1 MPPASPTSAGEMRS
15 KLLLVIALAILGITA
30 TAGGVS
36 AAGGGSLIGVG
47 ESGVEINLPT
57 GEDLD
62 QLQVLPQCSNLADD
76 DSDGITDLADPDCA
90 GPLDPSESGTGA
102 PATPEETEPST
113 SGGGGGNGGGSNGGN
128 GGGETGGGNGV
139 GGGTIGETSGGG
151 GRGEADPADQAVVG
165 DDDPDE
171 TDDAREPLEPTE
183 DRNSDGSPTDTNAGL
198 TIADFGP
205 APVGVPNPV
214 IDSFSIPPFLLP
226 IYQACGTQ
234 YGIPWQVLAS
244 INRIE
249 TAFGTNLNISSAGAM
264 GWMQFIPSSWKM
276 YGVDA
281 NEDGRKDPYNPN
293 DAICAA
299 ARYLRAAG
307 GQEDLRTAIFAYNHA
322 DWYVDEVLL
331 YANQY
336 GKLPSA
342 LISSLT
348 GLTEGA
354 HFPVAANARYAD
366 DISEREAIKNSAPTK
381 GNTGNA
387 AQVIESSPTRR
398 GIDIFAREGAP
409 VVAVNDGVVTEIGK
423 NEKLGRYL
431 ILKDAYGNRFTY
443 ANLGEVS
450 EVFPVPKEAELE
462 PKDFKLVSPD
472 DDDEPTEPAS
482 AGADQPAA
490 GEPADDG
497 KDEKQSAKQD
507 EEKAVE
513 PVEAEDADAGP
524 VNTEDSRE
532 RLYAFPERAANDDR
546 ADLTGQLDSLLGDR
560 FPGYESFKAYFSGVL
575 RFDEKTMELE
585 RLEEGSQVIAGTVL
599 GKIGQ
604 TDDFAPRVHF
614 TIRPAGRGAP
624 TIDPKPILD
633 GWKLLEAT
641 AIYRA
646 AGDNP
651 FTDGATVG
659 QVLLM
664 SKTQLIERVLTDPRI
679 EIYACGRE
687 DIRTGQIDRRIL
699 ALLEYLAERGF
710 RLTITSLKCGHS
722 VYTTSGNVSHHSSGN
737 AVDIAQI
744 NGLPVLG
751 NQGRGS
757 ITEAL
762 VRDTMELQGTM
773 YPAQII
779 SLMDMGANTF
789 AMGDHADHVHVGF
802 QPVAGTGPNALA
814 QQFDQILKPD
824 QWERL
829 IDRIG
834 EIDNPTVPTEPSE
847 FALPAEEG
855 HEEKPAG
862 KQKAGKQ
869 KSGKSGKAVG
879 GAAERASSAHIGE

>member
-1 MPPASPTSAGEMRS
+1 M
-15 KLLLVIALAILGITA
+15 
-30 TAGGVS
+30 
-36 AAGGGSLIGVG
+36 
-47 ESGVEINLPT
+47 
-57 GEDLD
+57 
-62 QLQVLPQCSNLADD
+62 
-76 DSDGITDLADPDCA
+76 
-90 GPLDPSESGTGA
+90 
-102 PATPEETEPST
+102 
-113 SGGGGGNGGGSNGGN
+113 
-128 GGGETGGGNGV
+128 
-139 GGGTIGETSGGG
+139 
-151 GRGEADPADQAVVG
+151 
-165 DDDPDE
+165 
-171 TDDAREPLEPTE
+171 
-183 DRNSDGSPTDTNAGL
+183 
-198 TIADFGP
+198 
-205 APVGVPNPV
+205 PNPV

-366 DISEREAIKNSAPTK
+366 DISEREALKNSTPSK

-409 VVAVNDGVVTEIGK
+409 VVAVNDGVITKIGHDD
-423 NEKLGRYL
+423 ELGRYL

-443 ANLGEVS
+443 ANLGEIS
-450 EVFPVPKEAELE
+450 DVFPVPKEAELQ
-462 PKDFKLVSPD
+462 PKDFKLVSPGD
-472 DDDEPTEPAS
+472 DDDAPTAPAS
-482 AGADQPAA
+482 AGTDQAAADT
-490 GEPADDG
+490 G
-497 KDEKQSAKQD
+497 DEANS
-507 EEKAVE
+507 
-513 PVEAEDADAGP
+513 DADKGDEVKDSGEEEQASAEPEDTGP

-532 RLYAFPERAANDDR
+532 RLYAFPERSANEER
-546 ADLTGQLDSLLGDR
+546 ADLTGQLDTLLGDR
-560 FPGYESFKAYFSGVL
+560 FPGYESFKAYFAGVL

-604 TDDFAPRVHF
+604 TDEFAPRVHF
-614 TIRPAGRGAP
+614 AIRPAGRGAP
-624 TIDPKPILD
+624 NIDPKPILD

-664 SKTQLIERVLTDPRI
+664 SKTQLIERVLSDPRI
-679 EIYACGRE
+679 ELYACGRE
-687 DIRTGQIDRRIL
+687 DIRTGQIDRRVL
-699 ALLEYLAERGF
+699 ALLEYLVERGF

-722 VYTTSGNVSHHSSGN
+722 VMTTSGNVSHHSSGN

-751 NQGRGS
+751 NQGNGS

-762 VRDTMELQGTM
+762 VRDVMELQGTM

-779 SLMDMGANTF
+779 SLMDLGANTY

-802 QPVAGTGPNALA
+802 TPVAGVGSNSLT

-834 EIDNPTVPTEPSE
+834 EIDNPSVPTEPSE
-847 FALPAEEG
+847 FAVPTEEG

-869 KSGKSGKAVG
+869 KSGKAAAGP
-879 GAAERASSAHIGE
+879 AERASSAHLGE